1 MYHYGTYSPYHI
13 VTKKPQKI
21 WGFKGYSVKH
31 CSNEK
36 LFYGINTALK
46 FAGFS
51 MSATYSTGGIT
62 VFPEP

>member
-1 MYHYGTYSPYHI
+1 MYHYDTYTAYHI

-21 WGFKGYSVKH
+21 WGFISYSVKH

-36 LFYGINTALK
+36 LLYGVNTALK

-51 MSATYSTGGIT
+51 MSATYRIGGT
-62 VFPEP
+62 AVLPEP